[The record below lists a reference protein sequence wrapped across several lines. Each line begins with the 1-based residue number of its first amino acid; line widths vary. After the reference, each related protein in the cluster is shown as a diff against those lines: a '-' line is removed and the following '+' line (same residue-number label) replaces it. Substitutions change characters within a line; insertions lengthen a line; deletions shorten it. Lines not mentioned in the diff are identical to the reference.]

1 MGIKKELGIKIKRM
15 RINRG
20 LTQEQLAEMVD
31 VSQRTMSGIEIGENF
46 VTAETLDKII
56 KALNTTSEELFAT
69 EHLKDS
75 DILIEEIQ
83 NYIKLI
89 SNNSQKLETLYNIVK
104 SLKKE

>member
-69 EHLKDS
+69 DHLKDS
-75 DILIEEIQ
+75 DILIQEIQ
-83 NYIKLI
+83 DYINLI